1 MEVVY
6 ERCCGLD
13 IHKQRIV
20 ACVIVPGPAGVP
32 TKEIRTFGAMT
43 AELLALADWLREQQ
57 VQHVAMESTGVY
69 WQPIY
74 NLLEDEFTLLLANAR
89 HLKTV
94 PGRKTDVRDCEWIAD
109 LLRHGLLRASFVPAR
124 PQRELRE
131 LTRYRTMLVQ
141 ERSAEINRLQK
152 TLEGANIKL
161 AAVATNVVG
170 VSGRQILAEL
180 LAGTTDPATLAEL
193 ARGRLRDKRPQLEQA
208 LTGQFRAHHRFLV
221 AQQLAHLDALDG
233 LIEEVNAEVER
244 RLRPF
249 DADQERL
256 DTIPG
261 IGRRGA
267 EILLAELGTELGRFG
282 SAAQLAS
289 WAGLCPGNRESAGK
303 RLSGRTRHG
312 NPWLRTLLVEA
323 AQAAGR
329 TQTYLGARF
338 RRLAARKGRKRA
350 AVAVA
355 HDILRIVYYLLTRQT
370 TFEDLGVTYLEQRD
384 RQAVERRAVRR
395 LESLGYTVTL
405 EPTVPAA

>member
-1 MEVVY
+1 MS
-6 ERCCGLD
+6 RGGS
-13 IHKQRIV
+13 RP
-20 ACVIVPGPAGVP
+20 VPGGGGSCEGASLPA
-32 TKEIRTFGAMT
+32 
-43 AELLALADWLREQQ
+43 
-57 VQHVAMESTGVY
+57 Y
-69 WQPIY
+69 WQPIS
-74 NLLEDEFTLLLANAR
+74 NLGEDEFTLLLAHAR

-109 LLRHGLLRASFVPAR
+109 LLRHGLLRASFGPAR

-131 LTRYRTMLVQ
+131 LPRYRTTLVQ
-141 ERSAEINRLQK
+141 ERSAEIKRLQK

-161 AAVATNVVG
+161 AAVASNVAG

-180 LAGTTDPATLAEL
+180 LAGTTNPAPLAEL
-193 ARGRLRDKRPQLEQA
+193 ARGRLRDKRAQLEQA

-221 AQQLAHLDALDG
+221 AQQLAHRDARDG
-233 LIEEVNAEVER
+233 LIEEVSVEVER
-244 RLRPF
+244 RLRPVA
-249 DADQERL
+249 ADQERL

-289 WAGLCPGNRESAGK
+289 WAGLCPGNRESAGT

-312 NPWLRTLLVEA
+312 NPWLRSLRVEA

-370 TFEDLGVTYLEQRD
+370 TVEDLGVTYLEQRD

-405 EPTVPAA
+405 KPTVPAA